1 MSALFVIELNV
12 KDAESLKE
20 YSAQTPAILK
30 EFGGELLLKGK
41 PDLMHASN
49 DNTVPYSTMV
59 IFKFPTKEQAEGW
72 YSSDAYQALLPIRD
86 KAMDSTFRILS

>member
-20 YSAQTPAILK
+20 YSSQTPTILK
-30 EFGGELLLKGK
+30 EFDGELLLKGK

-49 DNTVPYSTMV
+49 GSASQYSTMV
-59 IFKFPTKEQAEGW
+59 IFKFPTKEKAEGW
-72 YSSDAYQALLPIRD
+72 YNSDAYQALLPIRD
-86 KAMDSTFRILS
+86 KAMDSTFRILA